1 MVVVIKK
8 GMSRQR
14 IQALLRKVRAKRAD
28 VEKPVDVYKYVGVLK
43 LMEDPLDLQRKWRD
57 EW

>member
-1 MVVVIKK
+1 
-8 GMSRQR
+8 MSRQR